1 MFGIKECRRTCSCI
15 KSCLIDPVLCHV
27 SEGEE
32 MKKQKRTKPQPK
44 KSRRRLLMICIA
56 GVLVAVAATTV
67 VSRHLANA
75 SQRENKSVAV
85 AVGSKYRTV
94 RVAGQD
100 IQVDAQTGQIK
111 PLSPQEAQRLAEGL
125 KQMLNRSTDGLVE
138 VQHAD
143 GSVSMNLD
151 GRFQTVAVAR
161 VNEDGTLTESCID
174 SPEAAAS
181 FFRID
186 PKLLGVEAAPIRQVP
201 AKQVIR

>member
-1 MFGIKECRRTCSCI
+1 
-15 KSCLIDPVLCHV
+15 
-27 SEGEE
+27 

-56 GVLVAVAATTV
+56 GVLVAVAATTLI
-67 VSRHLANA
+67 SRQLA
-75 SQRENKSVAV
+75 SRREDKAV
-85 AVGSKYRTV
+85 AEAVRPKYRTA

-143 GSVSMNLD
+143 GSVSMDLE

>member
-1 MFGIKECRRTCSCI
+1 
-15 KSCLIDPVLCHV
+15 
-27 SEGEE
+27 
-32 MKKQKRTKPQPK
+32 MKKQKRTKPKPK
-44 KSRRRLLMICIA
+44 KSRCRLLMICIA
-56 GVLVAVAATTV
+56 SVLVAVAGTTV
-67 VSRHLANA
+67 ISRHLTSG
-75 SQRENKSVAV
+75 SQLRP
-85 AVGSKYRTV
+85 KYRTI

-100 IQVDAQTGQIK
+100 VQVDAQTGQIK

-143 GSVSMNLD
+143 GSVSMDLD